1 MHGVDQIVHRVVRV
15 GAVEWYV
22 AGAGVGAEALR
33 HRTYGHVVGAAAGL
47 DLVVVERAP
56 VEPDGLHAAVEGDG
70 QLEEV
75 LAEQVIERP
84 RRLRDLMG
92 ASQ

>member
-1 MHGVDQIVHRVVRV
+1 MAGWLAGWLTHPVAAEAAGKLRLRRVVGRHVLVLGLGVD
-15 GAVEWYV
+15 
-22 AGAGVGAEALR
+22 
-33 HRTYGHVVGAAAGL
+33 GAAP
-47 DLVVVERAP
+47 LVR
-56 VEPDGLHAAVEGDG
+56 DGLHAAVEGDG